1 MATAYRTNQ
10 FPTVTDQAR
19 TGLIV
24 VTCILDEGG
33 FTVNSA
39 STVLGSDGL
48 LNPGYAYTFT
58 TAASQLAKGDYV
70 EFKID
75 TGVTYAATHGRPV
88 VTAVEGTTGVY
99 GKIISEPVA
108 TTKLTQLSAT
118 VDADTLAERLAGG
131 YYRYAQVAIFANAC
145 ERVDTDASTILV
157 GSDLKYD
164 VSAGQFT
171 LGAGSGE
178 HGMISAHYSATAS
191 EYVLGFYQLD
201 VIPSQA

>member
-10 FPTVTDQAR
+10 FPTATDQHR

-24 VTCILDEGG
+24 VTCILDEGAV
-33 FTVNSA
+33 TPASA
-39 STVLGSDGL
+39 NTVLGTDGL
-48 LNPGYAYTFT
+48 LQPGYTFT
-58 TAASQLAKGDYV
+58 VASQLSKGDYV

-88 VTAVEGTTGVY
+88 VTAVESTTGVY
-99 GKIISEPVA
+99 GKIISEPQA
-108 TTKLTQLSAT
+108 TTKLTQLTDST
-118 VDADTLAERLAGG
+118 DADTLADRLSGG

-145 ERVDTDASTILV
+145 ERCATDGSTILV

-178 HGMISAHYSATAS
+178 HGLISAHYSATAA

-201 VIPSQA
+201 VVPSQA